1 MYLLVNFLDHYCLP
15 LMKNVPRPL
24 ATALAKSLLIS
35 LEVTVTSAADAR
47 IHTKILGCEISAR
60 EQ

>member
-24 ATALAKSLLIS
+24 ATALAKSLLIP
-35 LEVTVTSAADAR
+35 LEVTVTAADAR